1 MSRLLD
7 RAKGKAQEL
16 PGALAAKAQA
26 EPKKRLNVN
35 LAESKH
41 ERFRIA
47 CMLSKTNMTD
57 AIEAFI
63 DQYIEENG
71 ER

>member
-1 MSRLLD
+1 MSRLLNKN
-7 RAKGKAQEL
+7 AGTAQAV
-16 PGALAAKAQA
+16 PAAALAKAQA

-35 LAESKH
+35 IAESKH

-63 DQYIEENG
+63 DQYIDEHG

>member
-1 MSRLLD
+1 MSRFLNKNAGT
-7 RAKGKAQEL
+7 AKDVPADVL
-16 PGALAAKAQA
+16 AKAQA
-26 EPKKRLNVN
+26 EQKKRLNVN
-35 LAESKH
+35 IAESKH